1 MNNTELIT
9 VSENQ
14 ARIQA
19 LETDFNKLLDK
30 FYSFIQVK
38 QASKDTYK
46 KGMASF
52 IGYIKASGLT
62 NISRADLLEY
72 VEALKSK
79 GLKPTTIKSYI
90 ASLKAFYKFLE
101 IEYNYKDIAK
111 SLKTPV
117 ISKSFKKDALT
128 KNQTEALINNTD
140 DLRDKIIILLGVTCG
155 LRTVEI
161 SRLDRTDLEIKAN
174 KPILWILGKGKDEKE
189 YIIIPEIVYNL
200 ILEYLNTRQDNSPAL
215 IIGCS
220 NRSLERLATGS
231 ISRIIKNHLRENNI
245 NSSRITAHSLRHTAI
260 TLSLLNGNS
269 LRDTQRLARHN
280 TSTTTLIYA
289 HDIDD
294 MNNNCSQ
301 SIIDSLNL
309 DL

>member
-1 MNNTELIT
+1 MNNTQLTTI
-9 VSENQ
+9 SGNQ

-19 LETDFNKLLDK
+19 LDSDFNKLLDK

-111 SLKTPV
+111 SLKTPA

-128 KNQTEALINNTD
+128 VNQTKDLIASVD

-161 SRLDRTDLEIKAN
+161 SRLDKTDLEIKAN
-174 KPILWILGKGKDEKE
+174 KPILWILGKGRDEKE
-189 YIIIPEIVYNL
+189 FIVMPETLYNL

-231 ISRIIKNHLRENNI
+231 ISRIIKTHLRQNNI
-245 NSSRITAHSLRHTAI
+245 NSNRITAHSLRHTAI
-260 TLSLLNGNS
+260 TLSLLSGNS
-269 LRDTQRLARHN
+269 LRDTQELARHKN
-280 TSTTTLIYA
+280 INTTLIYA
-289 HDIDD
+289 HDIQKI
-294 MNNNCSQ
+294 NNNCSN
-301 SIIDSLNL
+301 SIM
-309 DL
+309 DLIK